1 MSSICLIGGKLQGFE
16 VTYLARKAG
25 MEVVLV
31 DRKKR
36 PLIRNVVDRFDCFDI
51 IQDPERLIDI
61 SRDVDAIIPVN
72 ENLAT
77 LDFIRRITP
86 RLDCPVLFDHDAYYV
101 SMDKIRSRQY
111 FASID
116 IPIPAGTPSTPPYFV
131 KPPCE
136 SSSVGARIILS
147 DEELSGL
154 DPGMVI
160 EEYVPGY
167 VVSLEVVGDGE
178 HFAVG
183 KETKVH
189 IDDTYD
195 CHMITPIPHDQTFR
209 RIAHELAVNLSL
221 KGIMDVEAIAS
232 PEGLRVIEIDARFPS
247 QTPTVVYHSS
257 GINLLQLLLQAFAGG
272 VCKIDMAP
280 EQNYCRFEHL
290 LADGEE
296 LTPVGEHVLSQG
308 DDYSELHVEQGLEI
322 FVCRGEQTVY
332 TLICWDSDQM
342 TMEVRREDGITL
354 IREHYR
360 NLKEASNNGTVNTR

>member
-36 PLIRNVVDRFDCFDI
+36 PLIRNVVDRFYCFDI
-51 IQDPERLIDI
+51 IQDPERLIEI

-86 RLDCPVLFDHDAYYV
+86 HLDCPVLFDHDAYHV
-101 SMDKIRSRQY
+101 SMDKLRSRRY
-111 FASID
+111 FASIG
-116 IPIPAGTPSTPPYFV
+116 IPIPAGKPTAPPYFV

-136 SSSVGARIILS
+136 SSSVGARIIHT

-160 EEYVPGY
+160 EEYVSGD

-209 RIAHELAVNLSL
+209 RIAYELAVNLSL

-257 GINLLQLLLQAFAGG
+257 GINLLKLLMQAFTDG
-272 VCKIDMAP
+272 VSEIDMAP
-280 EQNYCRFEHL
+280 EQNYCIFEHL
-290 LADGEE
+290 LAVGEE

-308 DDYSELHVEQGLEI
+308 DDYTELHIGQGLEL
-322 FVCRGEQTVY
+322 FVCRGDRTVY
-332 TLICWDSDQM
+332 TLICWGGDQM
-342 TMEVRREDGITL
+342 MVEARREEGITL

-360 NLKEASNNGTVNTR
+360 KMEGGIK